1 MLNIGDKVKG
11 FEPSSRMKTGSLPPE
26 KKGLI
31 GEVGTVVAVVG
42 NSVKVDFE
50 NKDDQWWFDTEE
62 AEKHKVINQGMEVKV
77 KKMHAE
83 AVIPSYSKPGDA
95 GLDLTA
101 VSEEWNEGNTMVTYG
116 TGLSIEIPEGYV
128 GLLFP
133 RSSVCKTS
141 LNLSNSV
148 GVIDSGYRGEIMLK
162 YRYPEEGSVYDLGDR
177 VGQLIIIPYP
187 QIKLVEAEELSS
199 TERGEGGYGSSGK

>member
-1 MLNIGDKVKG
+1 MIVKI
-11 FEPSSRMKTGSLPPE
+11 
-26 KKGLI
+26 KKLHKD
-31 GEVGTVVAVVG
+31 AVV
-42 NSVKVDFE
+42 
-50 NKDDQWWFDTEE
+50 
-62 AEKHKVINQGMEVKV
+62 
-77 KKMHAE
+77 
-83 AVIPSYSKPGDA
+83 PSYAKHGDA

-101 VSEEWNEGNTMVTYG
+101 VTETWNENNSMVTYG
-116 TGLSIEIPEGYV
+116 TGLAIEIPEGYV

-162 YRYPEEGSVYDLGDR
+162 YRYLEEGMVYDLNDR

-187 QIKLVEAEELSS
+187 AIKFEEVEELED
-199 TERGEGGYGSSGK
+199 TDRGDGSYGSSGK

>member
-1 MLNIGDKVKG
+1 M
-11 FEPSSRMKTGSLPPE
+11 
-26 KKGLI
+26 
-31 GEVGTVVAVVG
+31 
-42 NSVKVDFE
+42 
-50 NKDDQWWFDTEE
+50 Q
-62 AEKHKVINQGMEVKV
+62 VKV
-77 KKMHAE
+77 KKLHPE
-83 AVIPSYSKPGDA
+83 AIIPKYAKQGDA

-101 VSEEWNEGNTMVTYG
+101 VSEEWNENNSMVTYG

-177 VGQLIIIPYP
+177 VGQLIIMPYP